1 MTRKIRVLMVVE
13 KLQGLGG
20 AQKQALR
27 LARALRGLDV
37 SSTIV
42 TGRWRYSEPRRTVVE
57 EIPVTAVFTAFK
69 MCHLKGLRKFGMY
82 VYLVSLFLYLW
93 RHRRRYDLIHVHSA
107 TVSAFTVALAGKWFN
122 KPTVMKVMASG
133 GWSDFAR
140 MQEGRELPGS
150 AHMTS
155 SFRHIRRVICLN
167 PEAEAECR
175 AQGFTDEQRVSIPNG
190 FPVREVALRIEYA
203 ERDGVEVTFAGRLD
217 AQKNPGMLLAAM
229 AKVATSPGGEKVR
242 ARFLGDGV
250 ERGELQRRARELG
263 VEDRITFHGRVTD
276 VASYLL
282 RSDIFVLPS
291 LSEGLS
297 NALLEAMAYGV
308 PSVVTRIPGNTDLVR
323 HRETGLLVE
332 PGDTEAMA
340 RDILELAGD
349 PALREKLGRA
359 GRAFVEENFDIDRV
373 AERYA
378 ELYRRLVG
386 RNEAPPA

>member
-250 ERGELQRRARELG
+250 ERG
-263 VEDRITFHGRVTD
+263 
-276 VASYLL
+276 
-282 RSDIFVLPS
+282 
-291 LSEGLS
+291 
-297 NALLEAMAYGV
+297 
-308 PSVVTRIPGNTDLVR
+308 VR

>member
-1 MTRKIRVLMVVE
+1 
-13 KLQGLGG
+13 
-20 AQKQALR
+20 
-27 LARALRGLDV
+27 
-37 SSTIV
+37 
-42 TGRWRYSEPRRTVVE
+42 
-57 EIPVTAVFTAFK
+57 
-69 MCHLKGLRKFGMY
+69 
-82 VYLVSLFLYLW
+82 
-93 RHRRRYDLIHVHSA
+93 
-107 TVSAFTVALAGKWFN
+107 
-122 KPTVMKVMASG
+122 
-133 GWSDFAR
+133 
-140 MQEGRELPGS
+140 
-150 AHMTS
+150 
-155 SFRHIRRVICLN
+155 VICLN